1 MAVTQLQIGKQVA
14 NDGTPAIQ
22 RGDNYGNTTMQMFNG
37 KYAELTR
44 RGQLF
49 HCSVKT
55 AAAYLLTNTSGNCPT
70 IWNPAGSNKIVYI
83 LGLMSTWLSGATTA
97 GALQWAVTTPAG
109 SNIGTG
115 APVVTFTNQAP
126 DPGLIGSSAACVC
139 RFAPAVCTF
148 TAAPSYYISSGVSLK
163 AAATDYVI
171 QVDYDGAIALMPNT
185 AASLVYS
192 VTTSTSL
199 NFTDI
204 IIAELDMPGGVV

>member
-1 MAVTQLQIGKQVA
+1 MPMQYQAGNQAA
-14 NDGTPAIQ
+14 NDGSVFNA
-22 RGDNYGNTTMQMFNG
+22 RGDNYGNGVVQQFNG
-37 KYAELTR
+37 KYAELAR

-55 AAAYLLTNTSGNCPT
+55 AAAYLLTGTTGNCPT
-70 IWNPAGSNKIVYI
+70 VWNPAGSGKIVYI

-97 GALQWAVTTPAG
+97 GALQWAITNPAG
-109 SNIGTG
+109 SNIATG

-126 DPGLIGSSAACVC
+126 DPAMVGSSSAAST

-148 TAAPSYYISSGVSLK
+148 TAAPSFFITAGVSLK

-171 QVDYDGAIALMPNT
+171 QVDYDGAFALLPGV

-204 IIAELDMPGGVV
+204 IIAELPIPSGTL